1 MHMNRM
7 IINFSVILFIA
18 FIFVGCAQRVSVD
31 ACLDGTPYGFFWG
44 LIHGIIAPF
53 GLIGM
58 LFKDDVTVFA
68 TNNNGFWYAFGFL
81 LGSGGWGIL
90 AGKSKK

>member
-1 MHMNRM
+1 MSKFHKRLASVLCIM
-7 IINFSVILFIA
+7 ILLS
-18 FIFVGCAQRVSVD
+18 GCAERVANTDCAPEDS
-31 ACLDGTPYGFFWG
+31 YGFLGG
-44 LIHGIIAPF
+44 LWHGIIAPF

-58 LFKDDVTVFA
+58 LFKADVTVFA
-68 TNNNGFWYAFGFL
+68 SCNNGFWYAFGFL

>member
-1 MHMNRM
+1 MKTTMLNFAILILVM
-7 IINFSVILFIA
+7 IIFS
-18 FIFVGCAQRVSVD
+18 GCAERVSVD
-31 ACLDGTPYGFFWG
+31 ACVSGEPYGFLWG
-44 LIHGIIAPF
+44 LLHGIMAPF

-68 TNNNGFWYAFGFL
+68 THNNGFWYAFGFL